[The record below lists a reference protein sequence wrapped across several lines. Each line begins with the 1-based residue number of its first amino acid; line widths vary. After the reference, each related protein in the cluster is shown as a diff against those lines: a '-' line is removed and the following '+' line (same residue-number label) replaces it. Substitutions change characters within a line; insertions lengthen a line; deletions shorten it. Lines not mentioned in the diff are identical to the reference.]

1 MSFHKMTDRLIGRM
15 TGGAIIGFDGGIWA
29 STPGFYG
36 NPIEFSA
43 IAAAFQPQSDAK
55 YKGIQF
61 QGDLYVITS
70 LTDDIIV
77 AQKSSSSLIVAKCIN
92 CLVLGYHD
100 EQMSYSECYQAV
112 TELARDLRNP
122 ENDTAI

>member
-1 MSFHKMTDRLIGRM
+1 MTDRLIGRM

-36 NPIEFSA
+36 NPIEFSV

-55 YKGIQF
+55 YKGLQF

-70 LTDDIIV
+70 LACNNNVIV

-100 EQMSYSECYQAV
+100 EQMSFSECFNAV
-112 TELARDLRNP
+112 TELAQALRNP
-122 ENDTAI
+122 ENDALL

>member
-1 MSFHKMTDRLIGRM
+1 MSFHKMTDCLIGQM

-36 NPIEFSA
+36 NPMEFYL

-55 YKGIQF
+55 YKGLQF

-77 AQKSSSSLIVAKCIN
+77 AQKSSSSLIIAKCIN

-100 EQMSYSECYQAV
+100 EQMPYNECYQAV
-112 TELARDLRNP
+112 TELAQILRNP
-122 ENDTAI
+122 ENDSLV